1 MENHELLECRR
12 IAALLYRKNK
22 KYNKSI
28 NLSKKDDLYQDAMET
43 VAESKDSGLAEELLR
58 FIMTRQ
64 DKELVGAM
72 LYNCYELIKP
82 DVAMEVGWRCGLQE
96 FVMPYFIQ
104 FVRDMSMKV
113 EVVQKSTDDIKKK
126 EEVKAEE
133 AANRPLDMDM
143 NFMFPG
149 GNPMQG
155 NGQAAIMP
163 GPSMMQGLS
172 MGGMQHNGMDGMSGM
187 GGMGGF

>member
-12 IAALLYRKNK
+12 ISALLYRKGK
-22 KYNKSI
+22 SYKKSI
-28 NLSKKDDLYQDAMET
+28 EISKKDDLYQDAMET
-43 VAESKDSGLAEELLR
+43 VAESKDPALAEELLR

-64 DKELVGAM
+64 DKELVAAM

-96 FVMPYFIQ
+96 YVMPYFIQ
-104 FVRDMSMKV
+104 FVRDMSDKV
-113 EVVQKSTDDIKKK
+113 EGVQKSTDDIKKK

-149 GNPMQG
+149 MAPN
-155 NGQAAIMP
+155 NGPAAIMP
-163 GPSMMQGLS
+163 APGMMPNMGAGMYGGGLPP
-172 MGGMQHNGMDGMSGM
+172 
-187 GGMGGF
+187 GMGGF